1 MRYEFDDSESVVE
14 FPLNFCPSETNGF
27 IKRDIS
33 CPSELVNGQCTD
45 QCINQCTGKDFC
57 ITALI

>member
-27 IKRDIS
+27 IKHNIS

-45 QCINQCTGKDFC
+45 QCINQCTGKESF
-57 ITALI
+57 